1 MSDQNPKRPLG
12 DALRHP
18 LANIVVG
25 FLLTGVVGGA
35 LTNYYTQQRMQAA
48 RTQAQIDA
56 RKESIARLASLNAE
70 HVARAEQLLRAI
82 ELGSDKDDI
91 AELRE
96 LYEAARVRWRTETSP
111 ALLAARE
118 VLPADA
124 YYRFRSRLKTELG
137 KRFLDPLQTC
147 AQEAQRASAEERPV
161 GDVLATCNAQALI
174 EGAGN
179 CTDVLMDLF
188 YEIASGAIERRGK
201 AWVEGLEGRHRERVA
216 EACAAPAPM
225 AAASMANPIE

>member
-1 MSDQNPKRPLG
+1 MSDQNPKRSLA

-18 LANIVVG
+18 LANVVIG

-35 LTNYYTQQRMQAA
+35 LTNYYTQQRTQAA
-48 RTQAQIDA
+48 RTQAQMDA

-82 ELGSDKDDI
+82 ELGSGKDDV
-91 AELRE
+91 AELME
-96 LYEAARVRWRTETSP
+96 LYEAARMRWRTETSP

-118 VLPADA
+118 VLPAEA
-124 YYRFRSRLKTELG
+124 YYRLRTRLKTELG

-147 AQEAQRASAEERPV
+147 AQEAQRALAQEDSVAE
-161 GDVLATCNAQALI
+161 VLATCDAQALI

-179 CTDVLMDLF
+179 CTDALMDLF
-188 YEIASGAIERRGK
+188 YETASGTIERKGDDWAER
-201 AWVEGLEGRHRERVA
+201 VEGLHRERIA
-216 EACAAPAPM
+216 AACAAPPPTAPASR
-225 AAASMANPIE
+225 AAPAE